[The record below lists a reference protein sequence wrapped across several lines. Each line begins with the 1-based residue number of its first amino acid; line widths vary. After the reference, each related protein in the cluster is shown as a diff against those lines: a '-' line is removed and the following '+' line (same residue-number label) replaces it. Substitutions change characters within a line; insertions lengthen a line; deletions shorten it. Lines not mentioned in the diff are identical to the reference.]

1 MITIQKHTHRQSVKN
16 IPVKADDHNPTMN
29 INSIPTRGIDRG
41 KGTKPSGKWFRFG
54 MVGYAISGSR
64 YPIQINDHRSCCYLP
79 RGTTPEA
86 FPRGLK
92 FHLPPG
98 RSSFLLSPLGGI
110 NIYHNISSTTMQGM
124 KQLGSWECG
133 S

>member
-92 FHLPPG
+92 FHLPRDVLPF
-98 RSSFLLSPLGGI
+98 SFPLWGELI
-110 NIYHNISSTTMQGM
+110 FIIIFHQPPSR
-124 KQLGSWECG
+124 E
-133 S
+133 